1 MKKLIA
7 VTLATATL
15 AVGGV
20 LTAAPAN
27 AGTAKLP
34 IGDGTGGCHRYVQV
48 WYGGPWVSLY

>member
-7 VTLATATL
+7 ITLATATL

-34 IGDGTGGCHRYVQV
+34 IGDGTGGCHRWVQV
-48 WYGGPWVSLY
+48 WYGGPWVCLY